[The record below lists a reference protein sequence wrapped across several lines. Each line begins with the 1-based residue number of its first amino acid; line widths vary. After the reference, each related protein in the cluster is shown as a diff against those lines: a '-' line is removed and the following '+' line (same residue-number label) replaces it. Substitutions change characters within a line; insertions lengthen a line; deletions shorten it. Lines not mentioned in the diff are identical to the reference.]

1 MGRYRHANID
11 QNIKWAKDGEW
22 CVSLGV
28 PMGNELDTSKW
39 WKKRIEAVQAK
50 SERWK
55 GLYRS
60 SYFGRNLI
68 VQAIYFGSL
77 RYWLFSIFMEKEILQ
92 IVQRDADQLWWSKEP
107 DLQKPPVRFRR
118 FVAKLTAIGT
128 RSKGGLK
135 NMDWESHTQGFYAQW
150 IVRYVHPSKA
160 SWKTLLDDLLLENV
174 KGDQNFPEGRAILF
188 CPMTRRDKLKMLRGL
203 PRNAKYFRKCLDAHW
218 KCGIKQNLE
227 VKDNIGSEFLWRN
240 WRFEIQ
246 ADHHLRRYVSTTL
259 ETFQLSD
266 IINKTTN
273 DLFTLNEWKRW
284 IAYLHEQQLRKRPS
298 QAFVQDIASKM
309 RNVCAQIPNEIIN
322 LLKTQTNTPP
332 KVNELV
338 ALLEKNKFLDDKV
351 IYAYKKANGNYE
363 TAKIDNT
370 GTAYG
375 TGMMRQYPN
384 KEEHKVAFWRHSKK
398 DIRVI
403 GPEEA
408 AFPQMEGWLLNNEN
422 IRIDQLSIKTYTKAF
437 TEKKFKPP
445 TETEKKWKE
454 KYPQL
459 TLPMKKV
466 WKIRALGIST
476 RDQITWLKVHH
487 RTLYVL
493 KHDSNTDSKCRAC
506 SEEENI
512 THLCDCD
519 VLRDEFWDPVITL
532 LTGLGM
538 PQPQS
543 VSAFIAL
550 GILKDDEVIEK
561 NVL

>member
-1 MGRYRHANID
+1 MSPLAITLSSGRRSTKNSNRTRKGIKIRRHFYKLSQFADDTTLILGNKREIPLAFKAIGKWCRATGMLENKTKREGLKMGRYRHTNID

-22 CVSLGV
+22 CISLGV
-28 PMGNELDTSKW
+28 PIGNELDTSKW

-77 RYWLFSIFMEKEILQ
+77 RYWLFSIYMEKEILQ

-188 CPMTRRDKLKMLRGL
+188 CPMTKRDKLKMLRGL

-218 KCGIKQNLE
+218 KCGIKQNFE

-266 IINKTTN
+266 KINKTTN

-284 IAYLHEQQLRKRPS
+284 IAYLHEQQLHN
-298 QAFVQDIASKM
+298 A
-309 RNVCAQIPNEIIN
+309 E
-322 LLKTQTNTPP
+322 
-332 KVNELV
+332 
-338 ALLEKNKFLDDKV
+338 
-351 IYAYKKANGNYE
+351 
-363 TAKIDNT
+363 
-370 GTAYG
+370 
-375 TGMMRQYPN
+375 
-384 KEEHKVAFWRHSKK
+384 
-398 DIRVI
+398 
-403 GPEEA
+403 
-408 AFPQMEGWLLNNEN
+408 
-422 IRIDQLSIKTYTKAF
+422 
-437 TEKKFKPP
+437 
-445 TETEKKWKE
+445 
-454 KYPQL
+454 
-459 TLPMKKV
+459 
-466 WKIRALGIST
+466 
-476 RDQITWLKVHH
+476 
-487 RTLYVL
+487 
-493 KHDSNTDSKCRAC
+493 
-506 SEEENI
+506 
-512 THLCDCD
+512 
-519 VLRDEFWDPVITL
+519 
-532 LTGLGM
+532 
-538 PQPQS
+538 
-543 VSAFIAL
+543 
-550 GILKDDEVIEK
+550 
-561 NVL
+561 